1 MLVVDEE
8 DELFSLGDDVN
19 MFEFTGFA
27 MVDLELTFSLFP
39 PIGFEGF
46 TLEAGIKGKSSS
58 TTTVFN
64 TSYERWA
71 ISCTA
76 GDAIGAAVVVFVGLF
91 KLLLFTLVPFSG

>member
-1 MLVVDEE
+1 MDDEE

-46 TLEAGIKGKSSS
+46 TLGAGTRGKSSS
-58 TTTVFN
+58 TTTAFN
-64 TSYERWA
+64 MSHDRWA
-71 ISCTA
+71 ISCTTSE
-76 GDAIGAAVVVFVGLF
+76 AIGAAVVVVGLF
-91 KLLLFTLVPFSG
+91 KIILLTLVPFSG